1 MYILNSARH
10 EKKSKT
16 LIPDGKGK
24 TKLWVLPATL
34 YNKLETAREAMADAV
49 KDAVAWAKKE
59 GTFVKVHDEPSY
71 PLTVVECTD
80 CITIFRIT
88 DDTPED

>member
-16 LIPDGKGK
+16 LIPDGNGK

-34 YNKLETAREAMADAV
+34 YNKLENAKEAMIDAV
-49 KDAVAWAKKE
+49 EDAVAWAKKE
-59 GTFVKVHDEPSY
+59 GTIY
-71 PLTVVECTD
+71 Q
-80 CITIFRIT
+80 I
-88 DDTPED
+88 